1 MLDSIPKFNA
11 SVKLL
16 RQLRLTSWR
25 LDHCF
30 QRLDSTQHALF
41 TKAAAELKA
50 RYPAYG
56 SVADADPSFFHGR
69 SLIFN
74 RATPEHTDRKDMKL
88 AWTPLITVGPYTEG
102 TLHVVGKEIPYLSR
116 TLVFLRGGI
125 LKHRVSFSGGQR
137 VSIAHF
143 MHKEQL
149 KEVGVMAV
157 PLVHYQTVVEDLKK
171 GN

>member
-1 MLDSIPKFNA
+1 MLDTIPKFNA

-30 QRLDSTQHALF
+30 QRLDSAQHALF
-41 TKAAAELKA
+41 TQAAAELKA

-102 TLHVVGKEIPYLSR
+102 TLHIVALDVASES
-116 TLVFLRGGI
+116 
-125 LKHRVSFSGGQR
+125 
-137 VSIAHF
+137 SI
-143 MHKEQL
+143 KQS
-149 KEVGVMAV
+149 VGVV
-157 PLVHYQTVVEDLKK
+157 KKLLGEDVGLDYLYRS
-171 GN
+171 